1 MKTHSKIPLV
11 DLQAQQRSIGAEIT
25 AAIARVEDRQMF
37 VNGPEVAAFEVE
49 FANWCTAPRCIAV
62 SSGTTA
68 LELTLQALEV
78 GPGDEVITVSH
89 TFFATVGAI
98 ARRGAT
104 PVLIDVDPRTWTMDP
119 DRVAAA
125 VGPRTKAI
133 VPVHLYGNP
142 ADIPAISR
150 AAPGVAIVED
160 AAQAHGARYHDQP
173 LGSGSAAACY
183 SFYPGKTLGAH
194 GDAGAITT
202 GDAELADRVSQL
214 RDHGR
219 AGGKYEH
226 LCVGTNARMAELQA
240 AVLRAK
246 LPHLTDWIDARQRI
260 AAMYQSALAGHV
272 PTQEVEPWAEHTWH
286 LFVALHPDR
295 DGIRP
300 QLQEQGIATGVH
312 YPIPVHRQ
320 PAMEQVEHRIVG
332 DLAVTDQLASTC
344 LSLPIYPELGEDD
357 VRRVLDSFC
366 REIGVVASPG

>member
-1 MKTHSKIPLV
+1 MRTHSKIPLV

-25 AAIARVEDRQMF
+25 AAIARVEERQMF

-160 AAQAHGARYHDQP
+160 AAQAHGARYHDRP

-286 LFVALHPDR
+286 LFVALHPNR

-366 REIGVVASPG
+366 REIGVVASRG

>member
-1 MKTHSKIPLV
+1 MRTHSKIPLV

-25 AAIARVEDRQMF
+25 AAIARVEERQMF

-160 AAQAHGARYHDQP
+160 AAQAHGARYHDRP

-366 REIGVVASPG
+366 REIGVVASRG

>member
-1 MKTHSKIPLV
+1 MRTHSKIPLV

-25 AAIARVEDRQMF
+25 AAIARVEERQMF

-160 AAQAHGARYHDQP
+160 AAQAHGARYHDRP

>member
-25 AAIARVEDRQMF
+25 AAIARVEERQMF

-160 AAQAHGARYHDQP
+160 AAQAHGARYHDRP

-366 REIGVVASPG
+366 REIGVVASRG

>member
-1 MKTHSKIPLV
+1 MRTHSKIPLV

-25 AAIARVEDRQMF
+25 AAIARVEERQMF

-160 AAQAHGARYHDQP
+160 AAQAHGARYHDRP

-295 DGIRP
+295 DRIRP

-366 REIGVVASPG
+366 REIGVVASRG

>member
-25 AAIARVEDRQMF
+25 AAIARVEERQMF

-49 FANWCTAPRCIAV
+49 FANWCTAPHCIAV

-246 LPHLTDWIDARQRI
+246 LPHLTDWIYARQRI

-357 VRRVLDSFC
+357 VRRVLDSLC
-366 REIGVVASPG
+366 REIGVVASQG

>member
-1 MKTHSKIPLV
+1 MRTHSKIPLV

-25 AAIARVEDRQMF
+25 AAIARVEERQMF

-150 AAPGVAIVED
+150 AAPGVAIIED
-160 AAQAHGARYHDQP
+160 AAQAHGARYHDRP

-286 LFVALHPDR
+286 LFVALHPNR

-312 YPIPVHRQ
+312 YPIPVYRQ

-366 REIGVVASPG
+366 REIGVVASRG

>member
-25 AAIARVEDRQMF
+25 AAIARVEERQMF

-49 FANWCTAPRCIAV
+49 FANWCTAPHCIAV

-357 VRRVLDSFC
+357 VRRVLDSLC
-366 REIGVVASPG
+366 REIGVVASQG

>member
-1 MKTHSKIPLV
+1 MIPLV

-25 AAIARVEDRQMF
+25 AAIARVEERQMF
-37 VNGPEVAAFEVE
+37 VNGPEIAAFEVE
-49 FANWCTAPRCIAV
+49 FANWCAAPHCVAV

-68 LELTLQALEV
+68 LELTLQALDV

-104 PVLIDVDPRTWTMDP
+104 PVLVDVDPRTWTMDP
-119 DRVAAA
+119 DQVAVA

-194 GDAGAITT
+194 GDAGAVTT
-202 GDAELADRVSQL
+202 SDAELADRVSQL

-226 LCVGTNARMAELQA
+226 LCVGTNARMSELQG

-260 AAMYQSALAGHV
+260 AAMYQTGLAGQV

-295 DGIRP
+295 DRIRP

-332 DLAVTDQLASTC
+332 DLAVTDRLASTC
-344 LSLPIYPELGEDD
+344 LSLPIFPELGEDD

-366 REIGVVASPG
+366 REIGVVVSEG

>member
-1 MKTHSKIPLV
+1 MRTHSKIPLV

-25 AAIARVEDRQMF
+25 AAIARVEERQMF

-160 AAQAHGARYHDQP
+160 AAQAHGARYHDRP
-173 LGSGSAAACY
+173 LGSASAAACY

-286 LFVALHPDR
+286 LFVALHPNR

-366 REIGVVASPG
+366 REIGVVASRG